1 MINCNFQKR
10 KMVLKWRWEGQLQR
24 WANKVIGVEEGT
36 CWPPICSF
44 SSSPAHCRWP
54 NKSNNQINQ
63 TSKQTNKQIKQTKW
77 MKYQV
82 IGDQSKEEKIW
93 NLHYIGISLGKKERK
108 KGKNRVISVNL
119 SGFQQIQVQEK
130 WIKNRPNQRGEIR
143 HLSFEY
149 KGKGKERIG
158 ERYRQKEEKFE
169 NLRDFQQIQV
179 KFYQLFATVIRWSLW
194 KFEKNWQKSSLVW
207 LT

>member
-1 MINCNFQKR
+1 MLPHYQAR
-10 KMVLKWRWEGQLQR
+10 KPWISWRIRWRRKNDIKFWCHIVWIQGDLRKICQICVQL
-24 WANKVIGVEEGT
+24 N
-36 CWPPICSF
+36 
-44 SSSPAHCRWP
+44 
-54 NKSNNQINQ
+54 
-63 TSKQTNKQIKQTKW
+63 KQTNKMNEMSSDRKPNSKRKKFEICIKSV
-77 MKYQV
+77 YRRY
-82 IGDQSKEEKIW
+82 ERRR
-93 NLHYIGISLGKKERK
+93 ERK
-108 KGKNRVISVNL
+108 EKNHVISVNL
-119 SGFQQIQVQEK
+119 SDFQQIQVQEK

-194 KFEKNWQKSSLVW
+194 KFEKKWQKSSLVW